1 MKSQKRPSNRRTS
14 GQHVK
19 KSESKKIHRTTSANY
34 LTGEVSRRIAVAK
47 ESSPVYSVS
56 SKLRDIGNSKG
67 VILNNRII
75 AQAGITPE
83 ADLIIHASDGVVII
97 QVKNTGNINTNLS
110 SWDAQYKKA
119 IKKGKR
125 PEGDVWEGLEN
136 KFDQEEWT

>member
-1 MKSQKRPSNRRTS
+1 MKAQKKPPSKRPS
-14 GQHVK
+14 GKFPK
-19 KSESKKIHRTTSANY
+19 KAASKEVHPKKPADC
-34 LTGEVSRRIAVAK
+34 LVGEGTRKLVVAK
-47 ESSPVYSVS
+47 EPSSVYSVT

-75 AQAGITPE
+75 AQAGITSE
-83 ADLIIHASDGVVII
+83 VDLIIHASDGVVII
-97 QVKNTGNINTNLS
+97 QVKDTGNVNTDLS

-125 PEGDVWEGLEN
+125 PEGDMWEGLEN